1 MILIHGKDRRW
12 TVLSWALVDLP
23 SKRSKISNTID
34 IQKFKLIPQFKST
47 YVHAGHS
54 GTAQS
59 FLSWILIHLLH
70 LASRQPWRMHIC
82 FIKLTTNVNFTWYSS
97 WYCCIYDT
105 SDCDISAYGYTCRSK
120 EHKNMYSLYIYYY
133 DWLSLF
139 SQVNDG
145 CAILGHTCNWN
156 QL

>member
-1 MILIHGKDRRW
+1 MNC
-12 TVLSWALVDLP
+12 TVMGSCWSTV
-23 SKRSKISNTID
+23 KKIQD
-34 IQKFKLIPQFKST
+34 IKYHWYSEICCEIWFKLKPQFKST

-97 WYCCIYDT
+97 WYCCIMIQVIVIFQPTVIHVDLWN
-105 SDCDISAYGYTCRSK
+105 IKTCIVFIVLLWLIITFF
-120 EHKNMYSLYIYYY
+120 HK
-133 DWLSLF
+133 
-139 SQVNDG
+139 
-145 CAILGHTCNWN
+145 
-156 QL
+156 